1 MTIRRTIATAVAAAA
16 LVAPAAQAQPAD
28 MHASTAQAAAKAAQQ
43 PKQDL
48 RTPDARDAA
57 AAVTLHRSVHVVK
70 APPAMAADGG
80 GGGGELAP
88 APAVNAP
95 AATAVESASR
105 LPAAGQPTWPVDP
118 APIAA
123 PAPQV
128 VSDDGSPVPVIPLV
142 GGALLVLIA
151 ALSARPLARHMARG
165 TRVA

>member
-1 MTIRRTIATAVAAAA
+1 MTIRRTLATAVAAAA
-16 LVAPAAQAQPAD
+16 LVAPAAAQAQPAD

-57 AAVTLHRSVHVVK
+57 VTVHRSVHVVK

-80 GGGGELAP
+80 GGGGGELAP

-95 AATAVESASR
+95 GATAADSASE
-105 LPAAGQPTWPVDP
+105 LPRAGQPTWPVNP
-118 APIAA
+118 SPIVA
-123 PAPQV
+123 PAPEAV
-128 VSDDGSPVPVIPLV
+128 ADDGSPVPVIPLV
-142 GGALLVLIA
+142 GAALLVLIGA
-151 ALSARPLARHMARG
+151 FSARPLARHMARR

>member
-57 AAVTLHRSVHVVK
+57 AAVTLHRSV
-70 APPAMAADGG
+70 
-80 GGGGELAP
+80 
-88 APAVNAP
+88 PAVDAP
-95 AATAVESASR
+95 GATAVDSASR
-105 LPAAGQPTWPVDP
+105 LPPAGQPTWPVDP

-123 PAPQV
+123 PVPQA
-128 VSDDGSPVPVIPLV
+128 VSDDGWTVPVIPLV

>member
-1 MTIRRTIATAVAAAA
+1 MTIRRTLVTALAAAA

-57 AAVTLHRSVHVVK
+57 VTLHRSVHVVK

-95 AATAVESASR
+95 GATAVDSASE
-105 LPAAGQPTWPVDP
+105 LPPAGQPTWPVNP
-118 APIAA
+118 SPIVA
-123 PAPQV
+123 PAPQA
-128 VSDDGSPVPVIPLV
+128 VSDGSPVPVIPLV
-142 GGALLVLIA
+142 GAALLVLIA
-151 ALSARPLARHMARG
+151 AFSARPLARHMARR